1 MDSRTKLFGHAVH
14 PMLIPFP
21 LGLLTAAVIFDVI
34 DRLRDSGSWEQTSS
48 ITMVAGLIGGV
59 VAAPFGLRDWLA
71 LPGGTRAKRIGLWHA
86 GANVVAL
93 VLFFISWLLHRDD
106 PSAASLVLGL
116 AGLAVATV
124 GAWFGGELIDRLG
137 VGVNRGMDLNA
148 PSSLSQEPIIKV

>member
-21 LGLLTAAVIFDVI
+21 LGLLTAAVIFDII

-48 ITMVAGLIGGV
+48 ITMVAGLLGGV

-71 LPGGTRAKRIGLWHA
+71 LPGATRAKRIGLWHA
-86 GANVVAL
+86 GANVTAL

-106 PSAASLVLGL
+106 PSAASLILGL

-148 PSSLSQEPIIKV
+148 PSSLSDQPIVKI